1 MALGSSPTAVPAE
14 TDVAIVGAGI
24 AGLVAATR
32 LQEAGRSC
40 VVLESRDRVGGRLVT
55 HRSPAGPVD
64 LGATW
69 FWPGEPGVAALVDE
83 LRAATHAH
91 HLSGDAM
98 YHVPGGAQR
107 IDGNP
112 IDVASGRFSDGA
124 ASLAEGLAEGLADVV
139 ALETPVRQIDHHGDT
154 LLIGHAHGRLEARH
168 AVLALPPCLAV
179 HRIAFRPGL
188 PDQLQALAAATP
200 VWMGNIAKAVAVY
213 PEAFWRHVGL
223 AGAAI
228 SHVGP
233 LRELHDMSGPDG
245 TPAALFGFAPL
256 ARNEPAPTEADVVAQ
271 LVEIFGPAAAAPTEV
286 VVKDWRADP
295 HTSPVDAAHAMTA
308 MQTYGHAAYQQPMG
322 DGRLHWASTETAP
335 TAPGHIEGA
344 IAAAER
350 AVDAI
355 TSSTP
360 SDIPATAH
368 SPRGAQ

>member
-1 MALGSSPTAVPAE
+1 MAPGSAPAALPAE
-14 TDVAIVGAGI
+14 IDVAIVGAGI

-32 LQEAGRSC
+32 LQEAGQSC
-40 VVLESRDRVGGRLVT
+40 LVLESRHRVGGRLLT
-55 HRSPAGPVD
+55 HRNLAGPLD

-69 FWPGEPGVAALVDE
+69 FWPGEDRVAALVDE

-91 HLSGDAM
+91 HLFGDAM

-112 IDVASGRFSDGA
+112 IDVVSGRFSDGA
-124 ASLAEGLAEGLADVV
+124 ASLAEALAAGLGDVV

-154 LLIGHAHGRLEARH
+154 LLIGHRHGRLEARH
-168 AVLALPPCLAV
+168 AVLALPPSLAV
-179 HRIAFRPGL
+179 HHIAFRPGL
-188 PDQLQALAAATP
+188 PDRLHALAAATP
-200 VWMGNIAKAVAVY
+200 VWMGSIAKAVAVY
-213 PEAFWRHVGL
+213 PEAFWRHAGL

-228 SHVGP
+228 SHIGP

-256 ARNEPAPTEADVVAQ
+256 APDAPAPTEAALVAQ
-271 LVEIFGPAAAAPTEV
+271 LVEIFGPAAAAPTEL
-286 VVKDWRADP
+286 VVKDWRTDP
-295 HTSPVDAAHAMTA
+295 HTNPVNAAEPATA
-308 MQTYGHAAYQQPMG
+308 MQTYGHSAYQEPAG

-355 TSSTP
+355 TSSAP
-360 SDIPATAH
+360 PDIPATAH